1 MKDVP
6 LNLGHVHFSLRVPDG
21 ADILPM
27 GRAVPLE
34 RPREA
39 IRQALSNPVGAPRLL
54 DITKEKRLS
63 NPRSKAVI
71 VISDATRPVPYR
83 GEAGILV
90 PIIEDLTA
98 AGLGTEN
105 IRLLVAT
112 GTHRAMERKELRDFL
127 DPRLFDLGLDIINH
141 DCRKTKNLVRVGK
154 TEVGGEILIS
164 RHYIES
170 DIKILTG
177 LVESHF
183 MAGVSGGRKSICPG
197 LLAEDSTYVLHGGP
211 ILDSPRAADLVLEGN
226 PVHEDALRVA
236 RMAGCDFIVNVTLDA
251 DYRLTGVYAGDMEK
265 AHLAAVSKLMTYAAV
280 PVQKKYDLVVT
291 QAGFVG
297 VNHYQAAKGAQVC
310 VPLIRENGICLL
322 AAHHP
327 DKDPIGR
334 SNYKRMLRLLND
346 SGTEKFL
353 ETILDPSWTFVPD
366 QWEAQMWTR
375 LFRVIPPENLLYCS
389 FEIAKEDFA
398 WIPGTDGRTIAP
410 KASTLK
416 ELTEK
421 CLGWAVGKL
430 RQRLSRE
437 PEIAVLPD
445 GPYAIPVI
453 AQ

>member
-1 MKDVP
+1 MRDV
-6 LNLGHVHFSLRVPDG
+6 LFNLGHVHFPLRLPDG
-21 ADILPM
+21 AAILPM
-27 GRAVPLE
+27 GRVVPLG

-39 IRQALSNPVGAPRLL
+39 IRQALNNPLGVPRLL
-54 DITKEKRLS
+54 DITKTKRLS

-83 GEAGILV
+83 GEHGILV
-90 PIIEDLTA
+90 PIIEDLMA
-98 AGLGTEN
+98 AGLGAEN
-105 IRLLVAT
+105 ICLLVAT
-112 GTHRAMERKELRDFL
+112 GTHRAMRDRELRDFL
-127 DPRLFDLGLDIINH
+127 DPTIFDLGLNIINH
-141 DCRKTKNLVRVGK
+141 DCRKTEDLVRVGK
-154 TEVGGEILIS
+154 THIGGEILIS

-197 LLAEDSTYVLHGGP
+197 LLAEDSTHMLHGGA

-226 PVHEDALRVA
+226 PVHEEALHVA

-265 AHLAAVSKLMTYAAV
+265 AHLAAVSKLMAYAAV
-280 PVQKKYDLVVT
+280 PVQKRYDLVVT

-310 VPLIRENGICLL
+310 APLIRENGICLL
-322 AAHHP
+322 AAHHT
-327 DKDPIGR
+327 DNDPLGQP
-334 SNYKRMLRLLND
+334 NYKRMLRLLND
-346 SGTEKFL
+346 LGTKKFL

-375 LFRVIPPENLLYCS
+375 LFKVIPPENLLYCS
-389 FEIAKEDFA
+389 LEISKEDFA
-398 WIPGTDGRTIAP
+398 WVPGTDGRILAP

-421 CLGWAVGKL
+421 CLNWAVDKL
-430 RQRLSRE
+430 RQRLGRE
-437 PEIAVLPD
+437 PELAILPD
-445 GPYAIPVI
+445 GPYAIPVLKP
-453 AQ
+453 

>member
-6 LNLGHVHFSLRVPDG
+6 FNLGHVHFPLRVPDG
-21 ADILPM
+21 SDILPM
-27 GRAVPLE
+27 GRVAPLQ

-39 IRQALSNPVGAPRLL
+39 IRQALNNPVGAPRLL
-54 DITKEKRLS
+54 EITKDKRLH

-98 AGLGTEN
+98 AGVGAED

-112 GTHRAMERKELRDFL
+112 GTHRAMSDQELRDFL
-127 DPRLFDLGLDIINH
+127 DPRIFDLGLDIINH
-141 DCRKTKNLVRVGK
+141 DCRKTGDLVHVGK
-154 TEVGGEILIS
+154 TAVGGDILIN
-164 RHYIES
+164 RHYVES
-170 DIKILTG
+170 GIKILTG

-197 LLAEDSTYVLHGGP
+197 LLAEDSTYMLHGGS
-211 ILDSPRAADLVLEGN
+211 ILESPRAADLGLEGN
-226 PVHEDALRVA
+226 PVHEEALRVA

-251 DYRLTGVYAGDMEK
+251 GYRLTGVYAGDMEK
-265 AHLAAVSKLMTYAAV
+265 AHLAAVSKLTTYATI

-322 AAHHP
+322 AAHHT
-327 DKDPIGR
+327 DDDPIGR
-334 SNYKRMLRLLND
+334 PNYKRMLRLLNEL
-346 SGTEKFL
+346 GTEKFL
-353 ETILDPSWTFVPD
+353 EMILDPSWTFVPD

-375 LFRVIPPENLLYCS
+375 LFKVIPPENLLYCS
-389 FEIAKEDFA
+389 LEISQDDFG
-398 WIPGTDGRTIAP
+398 WIPGTDGRILAP
-410 KASTLK
+410 RASTLK
-416 ELTEK
+416 ELMEK
-421 CLGWAVGKL
+421 CLGRVVGML
-430 RQRLSRE
+430 RRRLGRE

-453 AQ
+453 KR